1 LSSAS
6 SAALEAA
13 LSGASQSCTADSD
26 CTITYL
32 DTDCFHACGAAVS
45 ATAQQSLDLASA
57 EQNRTTCAEF
67 AARGCVA
74 QVPPCVAPGL
84 AACIGKEC
92 TEFQGSAPTN
102 ADAGT
107 AKAPLVLNVASGMSV
122 ELVVDQRLEVT
133 LGTIGNAA
141 YGEPQLSSTALRF
154 AQRFLPRLQNP
165 GGPTTVFVF
174 QAVSTGKVELTIP
187 HTTREPF
194 KLTVTIR

>member
-1 LSSAS
+1 
-6 SAALEAA
+6 
-13 LSGASQSCTADSD
+13 
-26 CTITYL
+26 
-32 DTDCFHACGAAVS
+32 VS
-45 ATAQQSLDLASA
+45 ATAQQALDTASA

-74 QVPPCVAPGL
+74 QVPPCDAPGL
-84 AACIGKEC
+84 AACIGREC
-92 TEFQGSAPTN
+92 TEFQGSAPTD

-133 LGTIGNAA
+133 LGTLGPSGV

-174 QAVSTGKVELTIP
+174 QAVSAGKVELTIP
-187 HTTREPF
+187 HATREPF